1 MKDSSSPCRRC
12 SWGPCG
18 PRFRQVTPR
27 RAQRRMRAQGPRLH
41 PDYAFSAIVAL
52 LVGLSVFAS
61 RPASAA
67 SAGELNRKASAALTA
82 LYKQV
87 PSAKKLGEQAKGIL
101 IFPDIVKGGFIV
113 GGQIGDGVLQVG
125 GKPSGYYRSVAASYG
140 LQAGIQA
147 FGYAL
152 MFMDADSLAY
162 LDKSEGWEIGV
173 GPSVVVVDDGM
184 GKTLSTTT
192 LQSGV
197 YAFIFS
203 QKGLMA
209 GLGLQGA
216 KITKIT
222 LDK

>member
-1 MKDSSSPCRRC
+1 MKHSSLHSDRVEDRALRDLPYRQLRDSDGVAALRPPVLATLVAALMAAACI
-12 SWGPCG
+12 
-18 PRFRQVTPR
+18 TPR
-27 RAQRRMRAQGPRLH
+27 P
-41 PDYAFSAIVAL
+41 AF
-52 LVGLSVFAS
+52 
-61 RPASAA
+61 AA
-67 SAGELNRKASAALTA
+67 SAGELNRKASASLVA
-82 LYKQV
+82 LYKQT
-87 PSAKKLGEQAKGIL
+87 PSAKQVGDRAKGIL

-113 GGQIGDGVLQVG
+113 GGQIGDGVLRVG
-125 GKPSGYYRSVAASYG
+125 GKTAGYYRSVAASYG

-152 MFMDADSLAY
+152 MFMDDDSLAY

-173 GPSVVVVDDGM
+173 GPSVVVVDEGM

-209 GLGLQGA
+209 GVGLQGA
-216 KITKIT
+216 KVTKIT
-222 LDK
+222 PE